1 MHNMHKQS
9 FCKLQDFDAID
20 LHSVYNLQSAL
31 CNLQSA
37 LCNLQS
43 TMCNL
48 QHALYNLQSSY
59 NLQPALYNL
68 QSALCKFAYIKESY
82 CMFSNVS
89 MFLNNCIVCNYK
101 SINI

>member
-20 LHSVYNLQSAL
+20 LHSVY
-31 CNLQSA
+31 NLQSA

-68 QSALCKFAYIKESY
+68 QSALRKFAYIKESY

>member
-31 CNLQSA
+31 CNLQS
-37 LCNLQS
+37 

-48 QHALYNLQSSY
+48 QHALYNLQSLYIY
-59 NLQPALYNL
+59 NLHCIIYNL
-68 QSALCKFAYIKESY
+68 HYANLHILRKVIACLA
-82 CMFSNVS
+82 MFQCS
-89 MFLNNCIVCNYK
+89 
-101 SINI
+101 

>member
-20 LHSVYNLQSAL
+20 LHSV

-48 QHALYNLQSSY
+48 QPALYNLQSALY

-82 CMFSNVS
+82 CMFSNV
-89 MFLNNCIVCNYK
+89 
-101 SINI
+101 